1 MSQIFLFL
9 GAMPLSIFIIR
20 EHPTAPSP
28 PIWAIF
34 QSISHIHVPYAVY
47 HDSLWDRQDINPD
60 AVAFAAAIIPGGMH
74 GNPDV
79 REFQSA
85 GGKLMMYY
93 GTP

>member
-28 PIWAIF
+28 SLAHL
-34 QSISHIHVPYAVY
+34 SSHINVCCNAVY
-47 HDSLWDRQDINPD
+47 HDSLWGRQDINPD

-79 REFQSA
+79 RGFQSA

-93 GTP
+93 GPP